1 MISNA
6 LFKIL
11 CEFYKNN
18 LSQDSPN
25 IEIIMKL
32 SKILTNTKN
41 FDKFTDFFKLK
52 MRVPYLKKKK
62 IQIQFH

>member
-41 FDKFTDFFKLK
+41 FDKFTDFFL
-52 MRVPYLKKKK
+52 
-62 IQIQFH
+62 F